1 MKKYTTAERLKQIMQ
16 ERNMKQVDILEF
28 VLPVCKKYGL
38 KMNKSDIS
46 QYVSGKVEPNQR
58 KLVALAEA
66 LNVSETWLMGYE
78 SEEEK
83 ADEYGSLIAEIMHD
97 STIIEIVK
105 KLKKLQQSD
114 KEKVADYIDYILS
127 KGKKEDNV

>member
-1 MKKYTTAERLKQIMQ
+1 MKKYTTSQRLNQILK
-16 ERNMKQVDILEF
+16 ERNIKQKDILDL
-28 VLPVCKKYGL
+28 VLPTCEKYGL

-78 SEEEK
+78 SKEFFSDEELGKSVARLNNDKNISE
-83 ADEYGSLIAEIMHD
+83 AM
-97 STIIEIVK
+97 VK
-105 KLKKLQQSD
+105 LSKLQPED
-114 KEKVADYIDYILS
+114 KEMVVNLINSLYDKT
-127 KGKKEDNV
+127 KK

>member
-16 ERNMKQVDILEF
+16 ERNMKQVDILEL

-58 KLVALAEA
+58 KLVALSES

-78 SEEEK
+78 INEKELIYEEEK
-83 ADEYGSLIAEIMHD
+83 GKSLAKLIANENVLD
-97 STIIEIVK
+97 AVVK
-105 KLKKLQQSD
+105 LSKLQPED
-114 KEKVADYIDYILS
+114 KEMVVNLINSLYEKIE
-127 KGKKEDNV
+127 K

>member
-16 ERNMKQVDILEF
+16 ERNMKQVDILEL

-58 KLVALAEA
+58 KLVALSEA

-78 SEEEK
+78 INEKELIDEEEK
-83 ADEYGSLIAEIMHD
+83 GKSLSKLIANENMLD
-97 STIIEIVK
+97 AVVK
-105 KLKKLQQSD
+105 LSKLQPGD
-114 KEKVADYIDYILS
+114 KEMVVNLINSLYEKIE
-127 KGKKEDNV
+127 K

>member
-1 MKKYTTAERLKQIMQ
+1 MKKYTTSERLKQIMQ
-16 ERNMKQVDILEF
+16 EKDMKQVDMLEL

-66 LNVSETWLMGYE
+66 LNVSETWLMDKKKKEKELIY
-78 SEEEK
+78 EEEK
-83 ADEYGSLIAEIMHD
+83 GKSLAKLIANENMLD
-97 STIIEIVK
+97 AVVK
-105 KLKKLQQSD
+105 LSKLQPGD
-114 KEKVADYIDYILS
+114 KEMVVNLINSLYEKI
-127 KGKKEDNV
+127 KK

>member
-1 MKKYTTAERLKQIMQ
+1 MKKYTTSQRLNQILK
-16 ERNMKQVDILEF
+16 ERNIKQKDILDL
-28 VLPVCKKYGL
+28 VLPICEKYGL

-78 SEEEK
+78 SKEFFSDEELGKSVARLNNDKNISE
-83 ADEYGSLIAEIMHD
+83 SMI
-97 STIIEIVK
+97 
-105 KLKKLQQSD
+105 KLSKLQPED
-114 KEKVADYIDYILS
+114 KKMVVNLINSLYEKTE
-127 KGKKEDNV
+127 K

>member
-16 ERNMKQVDILEF
+16 ERNMKQVDILEL

-46 QYVSGKVEPNQR
+46 QYVSGKAEPNQR
-58 KLVALAEA
+58 KLVALSEA

-78 SEEEK
+78 INEKELIYEEEK
-83 ADEYGSLIAEIMHD
+83 GKSLAKLIANENMLD
-97 STIIEIVK
+97 AVVK
-105 KLKKLQQSD
+105 LSKLQPED
-114 KEKVADYIDYILS
+114 KEMVVNLINSLYEKIE
-127 KGKKEDNV
+127 K

>member
-78 SEEEK
+78 ISEKELIDEEEK
-83 ADEYGSLIAEIMHD
+83 GKSLAKLIANENMLD
-97 STIIEIVK
+97 AVVK
-105 KLKKLQQSD
+105 LSKLQPGD
-114 KEKVADYIDYILS
+114 KEMVVNLINSLYEKIE
-127 KGKKEDNV
+127 K

>member
-58 KLVALAEA
+58 KLVALSEA

-78 SEEEK
+78 INEKELIYEEEK
-83 ADEYGSLIAEIMHD
+83 GKSLAKLIANENMLD
-97 STIIEIVK
+97 TVVK
-105 KLKKLQQSD
+105 LSKLQPED
-114 KEKVADYIDYILS
+114 KEMVVNLINSLYEKIE
-127 KGKKEDNV
+127 K

>member
-1 MKKYTTAERLKQIMQ
+1 MKKYTTAERLKQIMK
-16 ERNMKQVDILEF
+16 EREMKQVDILEL

-46 QYVSGKVEPNQR
+46 QYISGKVEPNQR

-78 SEEEK
+78 IEEKELRNEEEK
-83 ADEYGSLIAEIMHD
+83 GKSFAKLIFNENMLDAVI
-97 STIIEIVK
+97 
-105 KLKKLQQSD
+105 KLGKLQPED
-114 KEKVADYIDYILS
+114 KEMVVNLINSLYEKIE
-127 KGKKEDNV
+127 K

>member
-16 ERNMKQVDILEF
+16 ERNMKQVDILEL

-78 SEEEK
+78 INEK
-83 ADEYGSLIAEIMHD
+83 ESIVKVEKGKSLAKLIANENMLD
-97 STIIEIVK
+97 AVVK
-105 KLKKLQQSD
+105 LSKLQPGD
-114 KEKVADYIDYILS
+114 KEMVVNLINSLYEKIE
-127 KGKKEDNV
+127 K

>member
-16 ERNMKQVDILEF
+16 ERNMKQVDILEL

-78 SEEEK
+78 INEKELIDEEEK
-83 ADEYGSLIAEIMHD
+83 GKSLAKLIANENMLD
-97 STIIEIVK
+97 AVVK
-105 KLKKLQQSD
+105 LSKLQPGD
-114 KEKVADYIDYILS
+114 KEMVVNLINSLYEKIE
-127 KGKKEDNV
+127 K

>member
-1 MKKYTTAERLKQIMQ
+1 MQ
-16 ERNMKQVDILEF
+16 ERNMKQVDILEL

-78 SEEEK
+78 INEK
-83 ADEYGSLIAEIMHD
+83 ESIGKVEKGKSLAKLIANENMLD
-97 STIIEIVK
+97 AVVK
-105 KLKKLQQSD
+105 LSKLQPED
-114 KEKVADYIDYILS
+114 KEMVVNLINSLYEKIE
-127 KGKKEDNV
+127 K

>member
-78 SEEEK
+78 INEKELIYEEK
-83 ADEYGSLIAEIMHD
+83 
-97 STIIEIVK
+97 
-105 KLKKLQQSD
+105 
-114 KEKVADYIDYILS
+114 KES
-127 KGKKEDNV
+127 H

>member
-16 ERNMKQVDILEF
+16 ERNMKQVDILEL

-58 KLVALAEA
+58 KLVALSEA

-78 SEEEK
+78 INEKELIHEEEK
-83 ADEYGSLIAEIMHD
+83 GKSLAKLIANENVLD
-97 STIIEIVK
+97 AVVK
-105 KLKKLQQSD
+105 LSKLQPED
-114 KEKVADYIDYILS
+114 KEMVVNLINSLYEKIE
-127 KGKKEDNV
+127 K

>member
-58 KLVALAEA
+58 KLVALSEA

-78 SEEEK
+78 INEKELIYEEK
-83 ADEYGSLIAEIMHD
+83 KGKSLAKLIANENMLD
-97 STIIEIVK
+97 AVVK
-105 KLKKLQQSD
+105 LSKLQPGD
-114 KEKVADYIDYILS
+114 KEMVVNLINSLYEKI
-127 KGKKEDNV
+127 KK

>member
-1 MKKYTTAERLKQIMQ
+1 MKKYTTAERLKQIMK
-16 ERNMKQVDILEF
+16 EREMKQVDILEL

-78 SEEEK
+78 IEEKELRNEEEK
-83 ADEYGSLIAEIMHD
+83 GKSFAKLIFNENMLDAVI
-97 STIIEIVK
+97 
-105 KLKKLQQSD
+105 KLGKLQPED
-114 KEKVADYIDYILS
+114 KEMVVNLINSLYEKIE
-127 KGKKEDNV
+127 K

>member
-16 ERNMKQVDILEF
+16 ERNMKQVDILES

-58 KLVALAEA
+58 KLVSLAEA

-78 SEEEK
+78 IKEKELIDEEEK
-83 ADEYGSLIAEIMHD
+83 GKSLTKLIANENMLD
-97 STIIEIVK
+97 AVVK
-105 KLKKLQQSD
+105 LSKLQPGD
-114 KEKVADYIDYILS
+114 KEMVVNLINSLYEKIE
-127 KGKKEDNV
+127 K

>member
-16 ERNMKQVDILEF
+16 ERNMKQVDILEL

-78 SEEEK
+78 INEKELIDEEEK
-83 ADEYGSLIAEIMHD
+83 GKSL
-97 STIIEIVK
+97 TKLIVNENMLDAVV
-105 KLKKLQQSD
+105 KLSKLQPGD
-114 KEKVADYIDYILS
+114 KEMVVNLINSLYEKIE
-127 KGKKEDNV
+127 K

>member
-16 ERNMKQVDILEF
+16 ERNMKQVDILEL

-78 SEEEK
+78 INEKELIDEEEK
-83 ADEYGSLIAEIMHD
+83 GKSLSKLIANENMLD
-97 STIIEIVK
+97 AVVK
-105 KLKKLQQSD
+105 LSKLQPGD
-114 KEKVADYIDYILS
+114 KEMVVNLINSLYEKIE
-127 KGKKEDNV
+127 K

>member
-1 MKKYTTAERLKQIMQ
+1 MKKYTTSQRLNQIMK
-16 ERNMKQVDILEF
+16 EREIKQVDILEL

-38 KMNKSDIS
+38 KMNRSDIS

-78 SEEEK
+78 IEGNELRNEEEK
-83 ADEYGSLIAEIMHD
+83 GKSFARLIFNENMLDAVI
-97 STIIEIVK
+97 
-105 KLKKLQQSD
+105 KLSKLQPED
-114 KEKVADYIDYILS
+114 KKTVVNLINSLYEKIE
-127 KGKKEDNV
+127 K

>member
-16 ERNMKQVDILEF
+16 ERNMKQVDILEL

-78 SEEEK
+78 INEKELIDEEEK
-83 ADEYGSLIAEIMHD
+83 GKSLAKLISSENMLDAF
-97 STIIEIVK
+97 VK
-105 KLKKLQQSD
+105 LSKLQPGD
-114 KEKVADYIDYILS
+114 KEMVVNLINSLYEKIE
-127 KGKKEDNV
+127 K

>member
-16 ERNMKQVDILEF
+16 ERNMKQVDILEL

-58 KLVALAEA
+58 KLVALSEA

-78 SEEEK
+78 INEKELIYEEEK
-83 ADEYGSLIAEIMHD
+83 WKSLAKLIANENVLD
-97 STIIEIVK
+97 AVVK
-105 KLKKLQQSD
+105 LSKLQPED
-114 KEKVADYIDYILS
+114 KEMVVNLINSLYEKIE
-127 KGKKEDNV
+127 K

>member
-78 SEEEK
+78 INEKELIDEEEK
-83 ADEYGSLIAEIMHD
+83 GKSLAKLIANENMLD
-97 STIIEIVK
+97 AVVK
-105 KLKKLQQSD
+105 LSKLQPED
-114 KEKVADYIDYILS
+114 KEMVVNLINSLYEKIE
-127 KGKKEDNV
+127 K

>member
-16 ERNMKQVDILEF
+16 ERNMKQVDILEL

-58 KLVALAEA
+58 KLVALSEA

-78 SEEEK
+78 INEKELIYEEK
-83 ADEYGSLIAEIMHD
+83 KGKSLAKLIANENMLD
-97 STIIEIVK
+97 AVVK
-105 KLKKLQQSD
+105 LSKLQPGD
-114 KEKVADYIDYILS
+114 KEMVVNLINSLYEKIE
-127 KGKKEDNV
+127 K

>member
-78 SEEEK
+78 INEKELINEEEK
-83 ADEYGSLIAEIMHD
+83 GKSLAKLIANENMLD
-97 STIIEIVK
+97 AVVK
-105 KLKKLQQSD
+105 LSKLQSED
-114 KEKVADYIDYILS
+114 KEMVVNLINSLYEKI
-127 KGKKEDNV
+127 KK

>member
-78 SEEEK
+78 KKEKELIVEEEK
-83 ADEYGSLIAEIMHD
+83 GNSLAKLIANENMLD
-97 STIIEIVK
+97 AVVK
-105 KLKKLQQSD
+105 LSKLQPGD
-114 KEKVADYIDYILS
+114 KEMVVNLINSLYEKIE
-127 KGKKEDNV
+127 K

>member
-16 ERNMKQVDILEF
+16 ERNMKQVDILEL

-58 KLVALAEA
+58 KLVALSEA

-78 SEEEK
+78 INEKELIDEEEK
-83 ADEYGSLIAEIMHD
+83 GKSLSKLIANENMLD
-97 STIIEIVK
+97 AVVK
-105 KLKKLQQSD
+105 LSKLQPED
-114 KEKVADYIDYILS
+114 KEMVVNLINSLYEKIE
-127 KGKKEDNV
+127 K

>member
-16 ERNMKQVDILEF
+16 ERNMKQVDILEL

-58 KLVALAEA
+58 KLVALSEA

-78 SEEEK
+78 INEKELIDEEEK
-83 ADEYGSLIAEIMHD
+83 GKSLAKLIANENMLD
-97 STIIEIVK
+97 AVVK
-105 KLKKLQQSD
+105 LSKLQPED
-114 KEKVADYIDYILS
+114 KEMVVNLINSLYEKI
-127 KGKKEDNV
+127 KK

>member
-16 ERNMKQVDILEF
+16 ERNMKQVDILES

-78 SEEEK
+78 INEKELIDEEEK
-83 ADEYGSLIAEIMHD
+83 GKSLAKLIANENMLD
-97 STIIEIVK
+97 AVVK
-105 KLKKLQQSD
+105 LSKLQPGD
-114 KEKVADYIDYILS
+114 KEMVVNLINSLYEKIE
-127 KGKKEDNV
+127 K

>member
-1 MKKYTTAERLKQIMQ
+1 MKKYTTAERLKQIMK

-58 KLVALAEA
+58 KLVALSEA

-78 SEEEK
+78 INEKELIYEEK
-83 ADEYGSLIAEIMHD
+83 KGKSLAKLIANENMLD
-97 STIIEIVK
+97 AVVK
-105 KLKKLQQSD
+105 LSKLQPGD
-114 KEKVADYIDYILS
+114 KEMVVNLINSLYEKI
-127 KGKKEDNV
+127 KK

>member
-16 ERNMKQVDILEF
+16 ERNMKQVDILEL
-28 VLPVCKKYGL
+28 VLPVCNKYGL

-78 SEEEK
+78 INEKELIDEEEK
-83 ADEYGSLIAEIMHD
+83 GKSLAKLIANENMLD
-97 STIIEIVK
+97 AVVK
-105 KLKKLQQSD
+105 LSKLQPED
-114 KEKVADYIDYILS
+114 KEMVVNLINSLYEKIE
-127 KGKKEDNV
+127 K

>member
-16 ERNMKQVDILEF
+16 ERDMKQVDILEL
-28 VLPVCKKYGL
+28 VLPVCNKYGL

-78 SEEEK
+78 INEKELIDEEEK
-83 ADEYGSLIAEIMHD
+83 GKSLAKLISSENMLDAF
-97 STIIEIVK
+97 VK
-105 KLKKLQQSD
+105 LSKLQPGD
-114 KEKVADYIDYILS
+114 KEMVVNLINSLYEKIE
-127 KGKKEDNV
+127 K

>member
-16 ERNMKQVDILEF
+16 ERNMKQVDILEL
-28 VLPVCKKYGL
+28 VLPVWKKYGL

-66 LNVSETWLMGYE
+66 LNVSETRLRGYE
-78 SEEEK
+78 INEKELIYEEEK
-83 ADEYGSLIAEIMHD
+83 GKSLAKLIANENMLD
-97 STIIEIVK
+97 AVVK
-105 KLKKLQQSD
+105 LSKLQPED
-114 KEKVADYIDYILS
+114 KEMVVNLINSLYEKIE
-127 KGKKEDNV
+127 K